1 MGNLVGWNTGP
12 HAGQLMTVV
21 DSHYMGLVQDGVDS
35 NGVPV
40 MKHKTRL
47 TVESMPVPP
56 VGGVGSATGFDTVGD
71 YLQVQ
76 TWSEEG
82 YRPPLDIYYD
92 ELLMSYEPIPFPGA
106 PRQAAAAACALS
118 DSGPGGQSCT
128 VSGTRRGAAGSLQR
142 PSCLPPAGGGVAAAT
157 GKAPGRSRFEPGS
170 VPRPVR

>member
-1 MGNLVGWNTGP
+1 MGNRIGWNTGP

-35 NGVPV
+35 NGTPV

-47 TVESMPVPP
+47 TVEPMPVAP
-56 VGGVGSATGFDTVGD
+56 VGGVGSASGFDTVGD

-92 ELLMSYEPIPFPGA
+92 ELLMSYDPIPLPGHLDK
-106 PRQAAAAACALS
+106 P
-118 DSGPGGQSCT
+118 
-128 VSGTRRGAAGSLQR
+128 
-142 PSCLPPAGGGVAAAT
+142 LPPP
-157 GKAPGRSRFEPGS
+157 AP
-170 VPRPVR
+170 